1 MSSIVL
7 VDTSILLNVLD
18 VEGRNDQREAV
29 LDELGTHID
38 ASDHLFI
45 PLAAIIETGNHIAH
59 VTQGAA
65 RRSAAQR
72 FVQAVQDAL
81 DSVAPWKPLNF
92 PDHTDLAAWLHAFPQ
107 SATQQVGM
115 GDVSIQHEW
124 RQLCEK
130 FPLSRVSIWSVDRDL
145 QGYERVPA
153 RRSRR

>member
-29 LDELGTHID
+29 FGELSARIEAG
-38 ASDHLFI
+38 DHLFI

-59 VTQGAA
+59 VSQGTA

-72 FVQAVQDAL
+72 FVRAVQDAL
-81 DSVAPWKPLNF
+81 DNVSPWKPLNF
-92 PDHTDLAAWLHAFPQ
+92 PDQADMAAWLNVFTE
-107 SATQQVGM
+107 SAVKKVGM

-124 RQLCEK
+124 KRLCQK
-130 FPLSRVSIWSVDRDL
+130 FPMSRVVIWSVDQDL
-145 QGYERVPA
+145 QGYDYVPIA
-153 RRSRR
+153 